1 MAAVK
6 ARRDGTTE
14 HEATPLELANTLRP
28 TIARLA
34 RRLRQQDNTGLGP
47 TVTAALSTIAKHGGP
62 THGELAATERLAPPT
77 VTSIVDKLERL
88 GLVTREVDPADRR
101 VTRIRATAAGID
113 QLDEVRSRRTSWL
126 ADQLQAFTPDER
138 RRLAEAAGLLAKLVA
153 EGDGP
158 S

>member
-1 MAAVK
+1 
-6 ARRDGTTE
+6 
-14 HEATPLELANTLRP
+14 LANALRP

-77 VTSIVDKLERL
+77 ITSIVDKLERM
-88 GLVTREVDPADRR
+88 GFVTREVDPSDRR

-113 QLDEVRSRRTSWL
+113 QLDEIRSRRTSWL
-126 ADQLQAFTPDER
+126 AEQLAALPAIER
-138 RRLAEAAGLLAKLVA
+138 QRLAEAATLLTKLVDQA
-153 EGDGP
+153 DGVA
-158 S
+158 

>member
-1 MAAVK
+1 MATVK
-6 ARRDGTTE
+6 ATKHDET
-14 HEATPLELANTLRP
+14 AFELANILRP

-77 VTSIVDKLERL
+77 VTAIVDKLERL
-88 GLVTREVDPADRR
+88 GFVTREVDPADRR
-101 VTRIRATAAGID
+101 VTRIRPTAAGID

-126 ADQLQAFTPDER
+126 ADQLASLSADER
-138 RRLAEAAGLLAKLVA
+138 RRLADAAELLSKLINDR
-153 EGDGP
+153 DGA